1 MINLKGKTILVTGAS
16 AGIGSAVAK
25 LCSDLGAKVCITG
38 RNMDRLIEVSKK
50 LSIESELFQADLTLE
65 KDIDDLVKALPSIDG
80 WVHCAGI
87 IEPFPIKYIQ
97 AKHID
102 TMFSVNFNSA
112 CLLISKLMQHK
123 KVNNAS
129 SFVFMSSVSASHPY
143 NGGSLYAA
151 SKAALESFSRS
162 IALEFSSKGVRSNCI
177 SAALVDTEMFEKT
190 KNALS
195 ETELLGILSS
205 YPLGIGKP
213 MEVAHASAFL
223 LSDQASWMTG
233 SVLNLDGG
241 LLLNSKK

>member
-38 RNMDRLIEVSKK
+38 RNMDRLIEVSKQ
-50 LSIESELFQADLTLE
+50 LSIESEFFQADLTLE

-129 SFVFMSSVSASHPY
+129 SFVFMSSASALHPY

-162 IALEFSSKGVRSNCI
+162 IALEFASKGVRSNCI

-213 MEVAHASAFL
+213 MDVAHASAFL

-233 SVLNLDGG
+233 SVLTLDGG

>member
-16 AGIGSAVAK
+16 AGIGSAVAQ

-38 RNMDRLIEVSKK
+38 RNMDRLIEVSKQ

-65 KDIDDLVKALPSIDG
+65 KDIDDLVKALPCIDG

-87 IEPFPIKYIQ
+87 IEPFPIKFIQ
-97 AKHID
+97 SKHIKS
-102 TMFSVNFNSA
+102 MFTINFDSA
-112 CLLISKLMQHK
+112 CLLSSKLMQHK

-162 IALEFSSKGVRSNCI
+162 IALEFSSKGIRSNCI
-177 SAALVDTEMFEKT
+177 AAALVETDMFHQTQKAHSEEEMLEIIS
-190 KNALS
+190 A
-195 ETELLGILSS
+195 
-205 YPLGIGKP
+205 YPLGIGRP
-213 MEVAHASAFL
+213 IDVANAAAFL
-223 LSDQASWMTG
+223 LSSQASWMTG
-233 SVLNLDGG
+233 SVLTLDGG

>member
-1 MINLKGKTILVTGAS
+1 MINLQGKTILVTGAS

-38 RNMDRLIEVSKK
+38 RNMDRLMEVSKQ
-50 LSIESELFQADLTLE
+50 LNIESELFQADLTLE
-65 KDIDDLVKALPSIDG
+65 KELDDLVKALPCIDG

-87 IEPFPIKYIQ
+87 IEPFPIKFIQ
-97 AKHID
+97 SKHIKS
-102 TMFSVNFNSA
+102 MFTINFDSA
-112 CLLISKLMQHK
+112 CLLTSKLMQLK
-123 KVNNAS
+123 KINPGA
-129 SFVFMSSVSASHPY
+129 SFVFISSISAQHPY
-143 NGGSLYAA
+143 KGGSLYAA

-177 SAALVDTEMFEKT
+177 SAALVETEMFEKT

-213 MEVAHASAFL
+213 MDVAHASAFL
-223 LSDQASWMTG
+223 LSNQSSWMSGTTMT
-233 SVLNLDGG
+233 LDGG
-241 LLLNSKK
+241 LLLNTKK

>member
-16 AGIGSAVAK
+16 AGIGSAVAQ

-38 RNMDRLIEVSKK
+38 RNMDRLSEVSKQ
-50 LSIESELFQADLTLE
+50 LSNESEFFQADLTLE
-65 KDIDDLVKALPSIDG
+65 KDIDDLVKALPCIDG

-87 IEPFPIKYIQ
+87 IEPFPIKFIQ
-97 AKHID
+97 SKHIKS
-102 TMFSVNFNSA
+102 MFTINFDSA
-112 CLLISKLMQHK
+112 CLLTSKLMQLK
-123 KVNNAS
+123 KINTSA
-129 SFVFMSSVSASHPY
+129 SFVFISSISAQHPY
-143 NGGSLYAA
+143 KGGSLYAA

-177 SAALVDTEMFEKT
+177 SAALVETEMFEKT

-195 ETELLGILSS
+195 EIELLGILSS

-213 MEVAHASAFL
+213 MDVAHASAFL
-223 LSDQASWMTG
+223 LSNQSSWMTG
-233 SVLNLDGG
+233 SVLTLDGG

>member
-16 AGIGSAVAK
+16 AGIGSAVAQ

-38 RNMDRLIEVSKK
+38 RNMDRLIEVSKQ
-50 LSIESELFQADLTLE
+50 LNLESELFQADLTLE
-65 KDIDDLVKALPSIDG
+65 KDIDDLVKSLPSIDG

-97 AKHID
+97 VKHID

-129 SFVFMSSVSASHPY
+129 SFVFMSSASALHPY

-162 IALEFSSKGVRSNCI
+162 IALEFASKGVRSNCI

-213 MEVAHASAFL
+213 MDVAHASAFL

-233 SVLNLDGG
+233 SVLTLDGG

>member
-1 MINLKGKTILVTGAS
+1 MINLQGKTILVTGAS

-38 RNMDRLIEVSKK
+38 RNMDRLIEVSKQ

-65 KDIDDLVKALPSIDG
+65 KDIDDLVKSLPSIDG

-87 IEPFPIKYIQ
+87 IEPFPIKFIQ
-97 AKHID
+97 LKHIKS
-102 TMFSVNFNSA
+102 MFTINFDSA
-112 CLLISKLMQHK
+112 CLLTSKLMQHK

-129 SFVFMSSVSASHPY
+129 SIVFMSSVSALHPY

-162 IALEFSSKGVRSNCI
+162 IALEFASKGVRSNCI

-213 MEVAHASAFL
+213 MDVAHASAFL

-233 SVLNLDGG
+233 SVLTLDGG

>member
-1 MINLKGKTILVTGAS
+1 MIDLNGKTILVTGAS
-16 AGIGSAVAK
+16 GGIGASVAQ
-25 LCSDLGAKVCITG
+25 LCSDLGAKVCISG
-38 RNMDRLIEVSKK
+38 RNIDRLTEVLNR
-50 LSIESELFQADLTLE
+50 LSNDSTLFQADLTSE
-65 KDIDDLVKALPSIDG
+65 SDIDQLVKYIPAIDG

-87 IEPFPIKYIQ
+87 IAPFPIKYIQ

-102 TMFSVNFNSA
+102 AMFSVNFNSA
-112 CLLISKLMQHK
+112 CLLLAKLMQHK
-123 KVNNAS
+123 KVNNGS

-162 IALEFSSKGVRSNCI
+162 IALEFASKGVRSNCI
-177 SAALVDTEMFEKT
+177 SSALVETEMFEKT
-190 KNALS
+190 QKAHS
-195 ETELLGILSS
+195 EAEILEILSA

-213 MEVAHASAFL
+213 IDVANAAAFL
-223 LSDQASWMTG
+223 LSSQASWMTG

>member
-38 RNMDRLIEVSKK
+38 RNMDRLIEVSKQ
-50 LSIESELFQADLTLE
+50 LSIESEFFQADLTLE

-97 AKHID
+97 VKHID

-129 SFVFMSSVSASHPY
+129 SFVFMSSVSALHPY

-162 IALEFSSKGVRSNCI
+162 IALEFASKGVRSNCI

-213 MEVAHASAFL
+213 MDVAHASAFL

-233 SVLNLDGG
+233 SVLTLDGG

>member
-16 AGIGSAVAK
+16 AGIGSAVAQ

-38 RNMDRLIEVSKK
+38 RNMDRLIEVSKQ
-50 LSIESELFQADLTLE
+50 LRIESELFQADLTLE
-65 KDIDDLVKALPSIDG
+65 KDIDDLVKGLPSIDG

-87 IEPFPIKYIQ
+87 IEPFPIKFIQ
-97 AKHID
+97 SKHIKS
-102 TMFSVNFNSA
+102 MFTINFDSA
-112 CLLISKLMQHK
+112 CLLSSKLMQHK
-123 KVNNAS
+123 KINNGS
-129 SFVFMSSVSASHPY
+129 SFVFMSSVSAQHPY

-162 IALEFSSKGVRSNCI
+162 IALEFSSKGIRSNCI
-177 SAALVDTEMFEKT
+177 SAALVETEMFEKT

-195 ETELLGILSS
+195 EIEL
-205 YPLGIGKP
+205 LGIGKP
-213 MEVAHASAFL
+213 MDVANAAAFL
-223 LSDQASWMTG
+223 LSSQASWMTG

>member
-16 AGIGSAVAK
+16 AGIGSAVAQ

-38 RNMDRLIEVSKK
+38 RNMDRLIEVSKQ
-50 LSIESELFQADLTLE
+50 LSIDSELFQADLTLE
-65 KDIDDLVKALPSIDG
+65 KDIDDLVKALPCIDG

-87 IEPFPIKYIQ
+87 IEPFPIKFIQ
-97 AKHID
+97 SKHIKS
-102 TMFSVNFNSA
+102 MFTINFDSA
-112 CLLISKLMQHK
+112 CLLSSKLMQHK
-123 KVNNAS
+123 KVNNGS

-162 IALEFSSKGVRSNCI
+162 IALEFASKGVRSNCI
-177 SAALVDTEMFEKT
+177 SAALVETEMFERT

-213 MEVAHASAFL
+213 MDVAHASAFL
-223 LSDQASWMTG
+223 LSNQSSWMTG
-233 SVLNLDGG
+233 TTITLDGG
-241 LLLNSKK
+241 LLLNTKK

>member
-1 MINLKGKTILVTGAS
+1 MIDLNGKTILVTGAS
-16 AGIGSAVAK
+16 GGIGASVAQ
-25 LCSDLGAKVCITG
+25 LCSDLGAKVCISG
-38 RNMDRLIEVSKK
+38 RNIDRLTEVLNR
-50 LSIESELFQADLTLE
+50 LSNDSTLFQADLTSE
-65 KDIDDLVKALPSIDG
+65 SDIDQLVKYIPAIDG

-87 IEPFPIKYIQ
+87 IAPFPIKYIQ

-102 TMFSVNFNSA
+102 AMFSVNFNSA
-112 CLLISKLMQHK
+112 CLLLAKLMQHK
-123 KVNNAS
+123 KVNNGS

-177 SAALVDTEMFEKT
+177 SAALVETEMFEKT

-213 MEVAHASAFL
+213 MDVAHASAFL
-223 LSDQASWMTG
+223 LSNQSSWMTG
-233 SVLNLDGG
+233 TTITLDGG
-241 LLLNSKK
+241 LLLNTKK

>member
-1 MINLKGKTILVTGAS
+1 
-16 AGIGSAVAK
+16 
-25 LCSDLGAKVCITG
+25 
-38 RNMDRLIEVSKK
+38 
-50 LSIESELFQADLTLE
+50 
-65 KDIDDLVKALPSIDG
+65 VKALPSIDG

-97 AKHID
+97 VKHID

-129 SFVFMSSVSASHPY
+129 SFVFMSSASALHPY

-162 IALEFSSKGVRSNCI
+162 IALEFASKGVRSNCI

-213 MEVAHASAFL
+213 MDVAHASAFL

-233 SVLNLDGG
+233 SVLTLDGG